1 MNEKA
6 KAIQEA
12 SKFGTKALETTEK
25 LSSFLSRVFG
35 TLPED
40 VIGIVGADWLHHI
53 RIRNIVKMAQRT
65 DEILRER
72 GITKTHPMSPSV
84 AIPLLHSAQ
93 DESRESLHEL
103 WARLLANGMDP
114 NRSATVRL
122 SIISIVKSFD
132 PLDAV
137 ILERAYR
144 LSEDEGRTS
153 DITNLQAKLQI
164 TQDEYDI
171 SIQNLQRLG
180 CFIHGTTSWK
190 ENVKTK
196 EEVEFTP
203 IGREI
208 MRACSL

>member
-35 TLPED
+35 TLPDD

-93 DESRESLHEL
+93 DESRESLH
-103 WARLLANGMDP
+103 
-114 NRSATVRL
+114 
-122 SIISIVKSFD
+122 
-132 PLDAV
+132 
-137 ILERAYR
+137 
-144 LSEDEGRTS
+144 
-153 DITNLQAKLQI
+153 
-164 TQDEYDI
+164 
-171 SIQNLQRLG
+171 
-180 CFIHGTTSWK
+180 
-190 ENVKTK
+190 
-196 EEVEFTP
+196 
-203 IGREI
+203 
-208 MRACSL
+208 